1 MKIGID
7 LCEFTSVHAGGKDE
21 VAYNLLR
28 GFEQLGYS
36 RNIVCFCTKEL
47 VSVIRQISKDVEICV
62 VPKVKIEK
70 RWIGV
75 ITDVLFKWVQGFSIR
90 KAMKKQEKYRV
101 DLLLFTNKLS
111 PWIKFPVKTVI
122 IPHDIQVFL
131 LGKVPGLPPLKRMK
145 VFQLFIK
152 LDFFCRDHIIA
163 ISEYDKAEMIRF
175 MPWAKKKI
183 RRIYNPIRFKEQ
195 KQEKRVKKYI
205 TGLNIQWAHKN
216 IITLLRAYAK
226 IMDQTEYDLILVGRK
241 LAAVEEMQKVIA
253 ENHMEDRVHF
263 TGYVSQEELDRI
275 TAETRIYVN
284 PSFFEGFGMTAVE
297 MMGGC
302 VPTIVA
308 DTTAMPETTLGL
320 CRYYGPADDADAL
333 ARVLLEELENPVSQ
347 EQLQEISEKIRNTY
361 SYLNIAE
368 EYWGFM
374 EEIVTGGKKK
384 GNRCCV

>member
-1 MKIGID
+1 
-7 LCEFTSVHAGGKDE
+7 
-21 VAYNLLR
+21 
-28 GFEQLGYS
+28 
-36 RNIVCFCTKEL
+36 
-47 VSVIRQISKDVEICV
+47 
-62 VPKVKIEK
+62 
-70 RWIGV
+70 
-75 ITDVLFKWVQGFSIR
+75 
-90 KAMKKQEKYRV
+90 
-101 DLLLFTNKLS
+101 
-111 PWIKFPVKTVI
+111 
-122 IPHDIQVFL
+122 
-131 LGKVPGLPPLKRMK
+131 
-145 VFQLFIK
+145 
-152 LDFFCRDHIIA
+152 
-163 ISEYDKAEMIRF
+163 
-175 MPWAKKKI
+175 
-183 RRIYNPIRFKEQ
+183 
-195 KQEKRVKKYI
+195 
-205 TGLNIQWAHKN
+205 
-216 IITLLRAYAK
+216 
-226 IMDQTEYDLILVGRK
+226 MDQTEYDLILVGRK

-368 EYWGFM
+368 EYWRFM

-384 GNRCCV
+384 GNRCYV

>member
-1 MKIGID
+1 MKKYFVLIDGEKKFVANKSEADALLIDAMLSGVQGID
-7 LCEFTSVHAGGKDE
+7 WTIYESDEPQEKPKAGDW
-21 VAYNLLR
+21 
-28 GFEQLGYS
+28 F
-36 RNIVCFCTKEL
+36 IVC
-47 VSVIRQISKDVEICV
+47 
-62 VPKVKIEK
+62 
-70 RWIGV
+70 
-75 ITDVLFKWVQGFSIR
+75 
-90 KAMKKQEKYRV
+90 
-101 DLLLFTNKLS
+101 
-111 PWIKFPVKTVI
+111 
-122 IPHDIQVFL
+122 
-131 LGKVPGLPPLKRMK
+131 
-145 VFQLFIK
+145 
-152 LDFFCRDHIIA
+152 
-163 ISEYDKAEMIRF
+163 
-175 MPWAKKKI
+175 
-183 RRIYNPIRFKEQ
+183 
-195 KQEKRVKKYI
+195 EKRVKKYI

-333 ARVLLEELENPVSQ
+333 ARVLLEELENRKVK
-347 EQLQEISEKIRNTY
+347 SENRFQNYHPFKCF
-361 SYLNIAE
+361 YLLSLE
-368 EYWGFM
+368 F
-374 EEIVTGGKKK
+374 GKKAS
-384 GNRCCV
+384 VF